1 MVDLFIMTDN
11 NRIQLRLKKLSDARE
26 DYTWQTDPE
35 LCCLDAAETL
45 IMSYNEYLSEFTFE
59 LSYPITTRHE
69 FAVETLDGQ
78 HIGNCVYYN
87 VNKTESKAE
96 VGIMIGNRDYWNRGY
111 GTETINLLL
120 EHVFNKISLEK
131 VYLTTLDW
139 NVRAQK
145 CFKKCGFSE
154 CGEITRD
161 GLDFFVMVILR
172 KEWENLHRQKVNI
185 TSCVSVQPPV
195 N

>member
-1 MVDLFIMTDN
+1 MTTAT
-11 NRIQLRLKKLSDARE
+11 RIRIRYKKLSDALE
-26 DYTWQTDPE
+26 DFEWQTDNE
-35 LCCLDAAETL
+35 LCRLDAAETL
-45 IMSYNEYLSEFTFE
+45 SMSYKDYLSEFAFE
-59 LSYPITTRHE
+59 LCYPTSTRHE
-69 FAVETLDGQ
+69 FAVETMDGK

-87 VNKTESKAE
+87 VNQVESKAE
-96 VGIMIGNRDYWNRGY
+96 IGIMIGNRAYWNQGY

-120 EHVFNKISLEK
+120 DHVFNKIALER

-161 GLDFFVMVILR
+161 GFRFILMVIHRIEWQKLR
-172 KEWENLHRQKVNI
+172 GISVNFTRNI
-185 TSCVSVQPPV
+185 PVKPPA